1 MADLF
6 RLFAGVVVLALA
18 SLTVLPAPNRL
29 LWGASVAAT
38 EYGYWIA
45 LAALVPLIPTRKQT
59 FPGRLGGLF
68 CLASIPLLMFPVYR
82 AHEVGDELQRTFEG
96 RFGADRRVRARSAQD
111 PRIEPFVLRD
121 LVVPADVPAVR
132 YEQRVFVER
141 EDQKLSLDIYRP
153 GYVHEP
159 VPAVIVVHGGAWQH
173 GDNTEFAGL
182 NAYLASRD
190 YVVAAINYRL
200 APRWRFPAQ
209 RDDVFAAMAYV
220 KTHAGDL
227 NVDPSRLV
235 LMGRSEGGQLALLAA
250 YTSGE
255 PSIRGVISIY
265 APTDLRYQYEHP
277 SSSSAAPTRTVIESF
292 VGGPPARAEQAYFDA
307 SPINFVTPATPP
319 TLLIHGLR
327 DPVISADQSGRL
339 DERLQKAGVKH
350 VFVRLPWA
358 THACDTSL
366 AGPCGQITTYSVE
379 RFLDAVTIGPAA
391 PAPSP
396 AHRTTKLA
404 KR

>member
-1 MADLF
+1 MGDFL
-6 RLFAGVVVLALA
+6 RLFAGVALLAIA
-18 SLTVLPAPNRL
+18 SLTVLPTPNRF

-59 FPGRLGGLF
+59 PPGRLGALL
-68 CLASIPLLMFPVYR
+68 CLAAIPLLIFPVYR
-82 AHEVGDELQRTFEG
+82 AHEVGADLQRTFEA
-96 RFGADRRVRARSAQD
+96 RFGPDRRVRARAAQD
-111 PRIEPFVLRD
+111 PRTEPLVLRD

-132 YEQRVFVER
+132 YEQRVFAER

-159 VPAVIVVHGGAWQH
+159 VPAVIVVHGGAWQR

-182 NAYLASRD
+182 NGYLASRD
-190 YVVAAINYRL
+190 YVVATINYRL

-220 KTHAGDL
+220 KTHAVEL

-235 LMGRSEGGQLALLAA
+235 LLGRSEGGQLALLAA
-250 YTSGE
+250 YTAGE

-265 APTDLRYQYEHP
+265 APTDLRYAYEHP
-277 SSSSAAPTRTVIESF
+277 SSPSLMPTRTVLENF

-307 SPINFVTPATPP
+307 SPINFVTATTPP

-327 DPVISADQSGRL
+327 DPVISADQSSRL

-366 AGPCGQITTYSVE
+366 VGPCGQIMTYAIE
-379 RFLDAVTIGPAA
+379 RFVDAVTVAPAA
-391 PAPSP
+391 PSAAP